1 MRALGA
7 ALAGIHRRPLGIAVL
22 LVVAMVF
29 AAAALVNR
37 FAGLDAEARAELTAQ
52 RDRLAADIA
61 TVAERTDAA
70 RAAEATAD
78 ECVRDAATALEPAV
92 AASARFSTATVEKGE
107 SVIARVEPAPAV
119 VSTAEVEPAST
130 ATVVLIPESGTATRI
145 ELIDDLDR
153 LAGLRAAVGADAADA
168 RLTALE
174 RHTACDAAERAV
186 EAVLADV
193 ATRTDQVIAAS
204 GMAPADAVAKLRA
217 ARDDVL
223 AESEDEPGIGSLP
236 GWLAAASE
244 VESTHAAAEAA
255 AAAAAAEAAARAA
268 AAEAAGPAGPSGSTP
283 VDPRGPEWYIV
294 ERLDLEQPTPSWC
307 DIDPN
312 TIEYIDPVTGEPV
325 YLCD

>member
-7 ALAGIHRRPLGIAVL
+7 GLAGIHRRPLGIAVL
-22 LVVAMVF
+22 LVVALVF

-37 FAGLDAEARAELTAQ
+37 VAGFDAEARAELTAQ

-61 TVAERTDAA
+61 TVAERTDAV
-70 RAAEATAD
+70 RAVETAAD
-78 ECVRDAATALEPAV
+78 ECVREAAAALEPAV
-92 AASARFSTATVEKGE
+92 AASARFSAATVEMGE
-107 SVIARVEPAPAV
+107 SVITRVVPAPSV
-119 VSTAEVEPAST
+119 VLAAEVRPAAT
-130 ATVVLIPESGTATRI
+130 ATVLLVPEAGTATRLEI
-145 ELIDDLDR
+145 IDDVDR
-153 LAGLRAAVGADAADA
+153 LADLRATVGADAADA

-174 RHTACDAAERAV
+174 RHAACDAAERAV
-186 EAVLADV
+186 EAVLVDV
-193 ATRTDQVIAAS
+193 TTRTDQVIAAS

-223 AESEDEPGIGSLP
+223 AESEEEPGIGALP
-236 GWLAAASE
+236 AWLAAASE

-255 AAAAAAEAAARAA
+255 AAEAAARAA
-268 AAEAAGPAGPSGSTP
+268 AAAEAAESARRAEAIP

-294 ERLDLEQPTPSWC
+294 KTWDLEQPTPSWC

-312 TIEYIDPVTGEPV
+312 AIDHIDPVTGEPV

>member
-22 LVVAMVF
+22 LLVAMVF

-61 TVAERTDAA
+61 VVAERTDAV
-70 RAAEATAD
+70 RAAEAAAD
-78 ECVRDAATALEPAV
+78 ECVREAATALEPAV
-92 AASARFSTATVEKGE
+92 AASARFSAATVEMGE
-107 SVIARVEPAPAV
+107 SAIARVVPAPSV
-119 VSTAEVEPAST
+119 VVAAEVEPAST
-130 ATVVLIPESGTATRI
+130 ATVLLVPEAGTATRM

-153 LAGLRAAVGADAADA
+153 LAELRATVGADAADA

-174 RHTACDAAERAV
+174 RHAACDAAERAV

-193 ATRTDQVIAAS
+193 TTRTDQVIAAS
-204 GMAPADAVAKLRA
+204 GMAPADAVAKLEA

-223 AESEDEPGIGSLP
+223 AESEEEPGIDGLP
-236 GWLAAASE
+236 AWLAAASE
-244 VESTHAAAEAA
+244 VESAHAA
-255 AAAAAAEAAARAA
+255 AAAAAAEAEAAARAA
-268 AAEAAGPAGPSGSTP
+268 AAEAAESAGPAQSTP

-294 ERLDLEQPTPSWC
+294 KTWDLEQPTPSWC

-312 TIEYIDPVTGEPV
+312 ARDHIDPVTGEPV
-325 YLCD
+325 YDCD